1 MLVASIESFSDK
13 GELRRLRVFGP
24 SIVHPRNSN
33 SKLFEHFIEF
43 TIYYARM
50 GDEDVVEIGFQVRFE
65 AENALANAP
74 FDPVPPCV
82 TPDLLGG
89 RDPSL
94 PSPRSATM
102 RKLAV
107 DTRFPDLKMA
117 SNFGL
122 LSPFLGRDLVST
134 LRSASLQSVLA
145 ISRAHADAEPVRL
158 LSMAVIWLVGPFHS
172 SNSS

>member
-89 RDPSL
+89 RDPESSFSTVGNDAKARGRYSFSRL
-94 PSPRSATM
+94 EDGLEFRLTKSFFRQRSCVDPSFGVASKCSGHQSCACGCG
-102 RKLAV
+102 
-107 DTRFPDLKMA
+107 TRA
-117 SNFGL
+117 SSFDG
-122 LSPFLGRDLVST
+122 GY
-134 LRSASLQSVLA
+134 
-145 ISRAHADAEPVRL
+145 
-158 LSMAVIWLVGPFHS
+158 LVGRSFS
-172 SNSS
+172 